1 MIARP
6 RTTLML
12 LLALYS
18 TVHGQ
23 QQSMSSTQDA
33 TSTRLRGVASVFAP
47 PQEGKHQEGSSS
59 LNEEDSFTANTTG
72 QRQLEESC
80 DCDYHMT
87 GFARGGCRITKK
99 APPGKA
105 CFCLYKGLWTCHGVV
120 EDCND
125 KDDEK
130 CKDPDTGKEYC
141 LMAPQGHTWDHT
153 NMYSERD
160 CGGY

>member
-23 QQSMSSTQDA
+23 QQSMSSTQHA
-33 TSTRLRGVASVFAP
+33 TTTRLRGVSVFAP
-47 PQEGKHQEGSSS
+47 PQEGKHQEGPSS

-87 GFARGGCRITKK
+87 RFARGGCRITKK

-105 CFCLYKGLWTCHGVV
+105 CFCLYKGLWTCEGVV

-125 KDDEK
+125 KDDEG

-141 LMAPQGHTWDHT
+141 LMAPAEHTWEHT